1 MKQSEFIEREE
12 KKQHGDF
19 MFPFVTYGTFIPR
32 GITSFPIHWHEEV
45 ELVVAYR
52 GVADYYLNGEKVVL
66 NEGDILFISPSTL
79 HSFNQK
85 DDSIFMAEA
94 VLFNLNLIN
103 NSIDIC
109 NNKYFSPLLS
119 CESTPYFVIN
129 KTHDCYEEL
138 IEIVSKLLFIYKE
151 KTEYFELEIK
161 SLLLEMFY
169 ILFSNNYFTINNNMP
184 NNASNKIIKSVLN
197 YIQENYNKPL
207 TLNDIS
213 NRFKI
218 SIYHLSH
225 MFKDTT
231 RMSCIDY
238 IIDFRL
244 LKASQLLLT
253 TDEAILNI
261 ALEVGFNNISYF
273 NRAFKKKFN
282 TTPSAYRKGSGNH

>member
-19 MFPFVTYGTFIPR
+19 MFPFVTYGTHIPK

-45 ELVVAYR
+45 EMVIVYK
-52 GVADYYLNGEKVVL
+52 GMADYYLNGEKVL
-66 NEGDILFISPSTL
+66 LQEGDVLFISPSTL
-79 HSFNQK
+79 HAFNQNA
-85 DDSIFMAEA
+85 DNIFLAEA

-103 NSIDIC
+103 NSVDIC
-109 NNKYFSPLLS
+109 NNKYFSPLLN
-119 CESTPYFVIN
+119 CECTPYFVIN
-129 KTHDCYEEL
+129 NNHTCYDEL
-138 IEIVSKLLFIYKE
+138 KEMLNNLLITYKE
-151 KTEYFELEIK
+151 KNEYFELEIK
-161 SLLLEMFY
+161 SILLEIFY
-169 ILFSNNYFTINNNMP
+169 ILFSNNYFIINNNMP
-184 NNASNKIIKSVLN
+184 NNTSNKIIKSVLN

-207 TLNDIS
+207 TLNDIA
-213 NRFKI
+213 NTFKI
-218 SIYHLSH
+218 SVYHLSH

-253 TDEAILNI
+253 TDDAILNI

-282 TTPSAYRKGSGNH
+282 TTPSEYRKKAGNN